1 MSQKPP
7 PLLQHEFAAVDE
19 ALSAQIAR
27 ATATLV
33 QATMAHRTDPSAG
46 IRITLEGGLGAGK
59 TTWVRSFLQALGITG
74 RIKSPSFSVV
84 ESYEADGLQM
94 HHFDFYRQADPAA
107 WQGGGLRDLLSE
119 PAIHLIEWPQ
129 RAHGLTPA
137 HIQIHINWADNIDA
151 QAPRCLRISINDC
164 ADTIN
169 FRPHLQAWRDA
180 LLPKSGERRQLMLSL
195 GVVLLLGVRSAPSSA
210 AKMLAVRIWPAK
222 DYTRITIEHDTE
234 GLVYKTQRLENP
246 LRFVLDIEGALL
258 NDALRE
264 LIARVTT
271 NDPYI
276 KTVRVGQYQPR
287 VIRIVFEL
295 KQDIQ
300 PQVFSL
306 PAIAQYQNR
315 LVLDLYPAT
324 EQDPLMSF
332 LATYE
337 KERAISPSVTRAP
350 DMTDPSAPR
359 EIRQAVVNRLV
370 TIALDAGHGGE
381 DPGAIGKRGT
391 YEKDIVLSIARR
403 LKKLIDQE
411 PNMRAYLTRDGD
423 YFVPLHTRVQKARR
437 VQADLFVSIHAD
449 AWVSPTA
456 RGSSVYALSEKGAS
470 SSAARWMANKENSAD
485 LIGGLNIRHK
495 DRTVAETLL
504 DMSTT
509 AQIKDSLKLGQSVL
523 KEIGGI
529 NALHKAKVEQAGF
542 AVLRAP
548 EIPSILVETAFISN
562 PDEELRLKDEAYQDQ
577 MAVALTAGIRRYFL
591 ANPPLSKSKMM

>member
-1 MSQKPP
+1 
-7 PLLQHEFAAVDE
+7 
-19 ALSAQIAR
+19 
-27 ATATLV
+27 
-33 QATMAHRTDPSAG
+33 
-46 IRITLEGGLGAGK
+46 
-59 TTWVRSFLQALGITG
+59 
-74 RIKSPSFSVV
+74 
-84 ESYEADGLQM
+84 
-94 HHFDFYRQADPAA
+94 
-107 WQGGGLRDLLSE
+107 
-119 PAIHLIEWPQ
+119 
-129 RAHGLTPA
+129 
-137 HIQIHINWADNIDA
+137 
-151 QAPRCLRISINDC
+151 
-164 ADTIN
+164 
-169 FRPHLQAWRDA
+169 
-180 LLPKSGERRQLMLSL
+180 
-195 GVVLLLGVRSAPSSA
+195 
-210 AKMLAVRIWPAK
+210 
-222 DYTRITIEHDTE
+222 
-234 GLVYKTQRLENP
+234 
-246 LRFVLDIEGALL
+246 
-258 NDALRE
+258 
-264 LIARVTT
+264 
-271 NDPYI
+271 
-276 KTVRVGQYQPR
+276 
-287 VIRIVFEL
+287 
-295 KQDIQ
+295 
-300 PQVFSL
+300 
-306 PAIAQYQNR
+306 
-315 LVLDLYPAT
+315 
-324 EQDPLMSF
+324 MSF

-403 LKKLIDQE
+403 IKKLIDQE

-529 NALHKAKVEQAGF
+529 NTLHKAKVEQAGF

-577 MAVALTAGIRRYFL
+577 MAVALTAGIRGYFL